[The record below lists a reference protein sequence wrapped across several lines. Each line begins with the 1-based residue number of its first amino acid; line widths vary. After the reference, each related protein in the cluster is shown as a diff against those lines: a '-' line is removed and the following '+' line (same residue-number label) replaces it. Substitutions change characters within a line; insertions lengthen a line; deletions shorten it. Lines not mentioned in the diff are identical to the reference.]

1 LGLIQYRTSKT
12 NALFELTKCI
22 SVSYDSEKQKTH
34 PQKWDGSSLVD
45 CSGEMSNNLLSD
57 FDKFLVFFGNK

>member
-1 LGLIQYRTSKT
+1 M
-12 NALFELTKCI
+12 FELTKCI